1 MAWRRPTGRA
11 SATSSG
17 RWSSGWK
24 SHVTRSMSCFGST
37 HIRVITILK
46 KKVCNFVG
54 GEPSPPCEPNIQPAY
69 DGAHKPKIFGRPRQ
83 HARRQPD
90 RSQLC
95 HAFLLARVRSPED
108 ALHQLQRTYPLHV
121 GLITAVNGA
130 L

>member
-54 GEPSPPCEPNIQPAY
+54 GEP
-69 DGAHKPKIFGRPRQ
+69 KLPR
-83 HARRQPD
+83 D
-90 RSQLC
+90 SVINVSQLLTVDKS
-95 HAFLLARVRSPED
+95 LLTERLV
-108 ALHQLQRTYPLHV
+108 ALPTGTLRKV
-121 GLITAVNGA
+121 ADGLRLVLN